1 MSPCSVGLQ
10 RVESKYG
17 HLCCFVIQKYQNSV
31 SVQPLE
37 MHSQRKK
44 FSWQICCPVAPF
56 QFFKVYYEVLP
67 FLILGSGVVRGGGG
81 GKEGRRKGGGR
92 EKERKRETASF
103 D

>member
-1 MSPCSVGLQ
+1 MLLCYSEISEFGICATP
-10 RVESKYG
+10 RNAFSKKE
-17 HLCCFVIQKYQNSV
+17 Q
-31 SVQPLE
+31 
-37 MHSQRKK
+37 